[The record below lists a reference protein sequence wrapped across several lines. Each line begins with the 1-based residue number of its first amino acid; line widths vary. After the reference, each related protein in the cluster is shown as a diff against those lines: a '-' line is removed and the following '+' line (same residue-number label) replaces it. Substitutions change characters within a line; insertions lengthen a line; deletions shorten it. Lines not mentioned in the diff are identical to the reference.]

1 MFSAHGQKDRDSVAL
16 MHARAVPGRR
26 FVSTGVDGWI
36 LEVVEMIKY
45 SELGMD
51 KRLNEI
57 VMAGSHDA
65 GIASGAANA
74 KTQSLDIF
82 LQATAGVR
90 LFDLRIAAR
99 TVSSGGVLGKEAQM
113 KAYHAGGPLQKKES
127 KSRYL
132 GDLGRQQDIV
142 RSKLVMDMGEWGMGL
157 TRMLGDAKKFVETNR
172 EEFLILKF
180 DKCTNWLQIA
190 ETCIRFLGNA
200 IYCGSGNVNTRTL
213 RELAGSVIVVFS
225 DSALQ
230 QQVRGTYSAA
240 MGILG
245 IRKVPAEGAYDPKYN
260 GIQYHGKGGT
270 SPYNFLTDKIKQNI
284 GKQSKLMKQGGD
296 GNPDVMGMMYWTT
309 TGLTE
314 SIYKRNEKMWSEPK
328 VAKLRQLWSRAL
340 PLDRVAAREQR
351 RPGEPQPPAVL
362 EGLRPNFVMIDFA
375 DAGNAGRSMT

>member
-1 MFSAHGQKDRDSVAL
+1 
-16 MHARAVPGRR
+16 
-26 FVSTGVDGWI
+26 
-36 LEVVEMIKY
+36 MIKY
-45 SELGMD
+45 SELGAD

-65 GIASGAANA
+65 GITSGAANA

-82 LQATAGVR
+82 LQGTAGVR
-90 LFDLRIAAR
+90 LFDLRIAAA
-99 TVSSGGVLGKEAQM
+99 TVGSGPLGKEAQM
-113 KAYHAGGPLQKKES
+113 KAYHAGGPLQKKET

-132 GDLGRQQDIV
+132 GDLGRQQDIT

-157 TRMLGDAKKFVETNR
+157 TRMLTDAKKFVEANR

-200 IYCGSGNVNTRTL
+200 LYCGAGNVNVKTL
-213 RELAGSVIVVFS
+213 RELAGSVIVLFS
-225 DSALQ
+225 DSGLQ
-230 QQVRGTYSAA
+230 QARGSYSAS

-245 IRKVPAEGAYDPKYN
+245 IRKVPAEGAYDPKYQ

-314 SIYKRNEKMWSEPK
+314 SIHKRNEKMWSGPN
-328 VAKLRQLWSRAL
+328 VAKLRKLWS
-340 PLDRVAAREQR
+340 
-351 RPGEPQPPAVL
+351 
-362 EGLRPNFVMIDFA
+362 EGLADSIESRLAANVDPRSPGSGGVLKAFMPNFVMIDFA
-375 DAGNAGRSMT
+375 DAEKCRTIYDMNSVAATALTAAARTVDQKFGPRVRFK